1 MSFTPTNIIPKTVE
15 HQTWCV
21 VLHLFIHYFMLSN
34 YMWMFCEGLHL
45 HLVLVVVFVKDTVA
59 LKWFYS
65 IGWGVPL
72 GVMAIYTYMRSF
84 SDDDVEK

>member
-1 MSFTPTNIIPKTVE
+1 
-15 HQTWCV
+15 
-21 VLHLFIHYFMLSN
+21 
-34 YMWMFCEGLHL
+34 MWMFCEGLHL

-72 GVMAIYTYMRSF
+72 CVMAIYTYMRSF